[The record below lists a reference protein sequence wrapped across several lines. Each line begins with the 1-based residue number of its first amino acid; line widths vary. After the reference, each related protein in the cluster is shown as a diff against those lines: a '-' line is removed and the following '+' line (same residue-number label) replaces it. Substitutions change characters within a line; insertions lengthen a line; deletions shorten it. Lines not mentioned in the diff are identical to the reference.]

1 MAQQQRAVV
10 LFSGG
15 VDSTTCLA
23 LAIER
28 FGKDNVVPLSI
39 LYGQKHS
46 KELESAAKVLAHYG
60 IDGKTI
66 DVTKLFA
73 FSNSS
78 LLTQSTEALPTG
90 SYKEQQEAHGEGPVS
105 TYVPFRNG
113 LFLSTAAALALSFD
127 CGYIYYGAHADD
139 AAGNAYPDCTEQFYI
154 SMGDAIF
161 EGSGKDCALE
171 APFINSNKADIVREG
186 LRLGVPYELTWSC
199 YEGGDK
205 PCGHCGTCID
215 RIAAFRANGVE
226 DPLKYN

>member
-1 MAQQQRAVV
+1 MAQKQKAVV

-39 LYGQKHS
+39 QYGQKHS
-46 KELESAAKVLAHYG
+46 KELEAAIAILEYYNMK
-60 IDGKTI
+60 GKTM

-73 FSNSS
+73 FSNCS
-78 LLTQSTEALPTG
+78 LLVQSSEDIPQG
-90 SYKEQQEAHGEGPVS
+90 SYKEQQDAEGKGTVS

-113 LFLSTAAALALSFD
+113 LFLSAAASLALSL
-127 CGYIYYGAHADD
+127 GAHSDE
-139 AAGNAYPDCTEQFYI
+139 AAGNAYPDCTEQFYK

-161 EGSGKDCALE
+161 EGSGKECSLE
-171 APFINSNKADIVREG
+171 APFINANKADIVKEG
-186 LRLGVPYELTWSC
+186 LRLNVPYHLTWSC

-215 RIAAFRANGVE
+215 RAKAFHANGVE
-226 DPLKYN
+226 DPAL